1 MTSLFV
7 DCPTGLAGDMLLAAC
22 LDLGVPEAV
31 IHEPLRQLGF
41 AHAYRLKV
49 AEASSGGLRGV
60 RLFVE
65 GTEAQP
71 PHRHWRELQE
81 RINGSPLAAPLR
93 QRVLAVFEA
102 LADAEAAVHG
112 TNPEAVHFHEV
123 GAIDSLVD
131 VVGVCAAL
139 EHLQVSS
146 LLCTPPPAGRGTVT
160 TAHGV
165 LPVPVPAVLELARRH
180 GLTLRCGMQWP
191 EAELTTPTG
200 LALMA
205 LQADRFGWPSVLE
218 PVATGVG
225 LGHRQLDRPNLLRLI
240 QLQPAPRPASDQ
252 PQWQDLVVQVAIVR
266 PGPIQGK
273 MVHPYL
279 QRRQG
284 LEPVTYPS
292 AALARD
298 RHSSMAAPSLGMGAV
313 FRQDHAAGLAQLD
326 SSVASGGAVLALIA
340 FLFGV
345 FAAGGWLQ
353 VTFEQPE
360 RQTLRRFGFGG
371 ARYFGRMLRVGL
383 LTLGALALVHW
394 FFYGDPWKRLVL
406 GGLMDIPARDWG
418 RLETLESERTAVQLG
433 WLRDGLAAIGFV
445 KVMAWAI
452 YTRTRLVLRD
462 SRSALVAAVATWWTM
477 VRHPL
482 QTVRPLALLL
492 LVEALVVVAVLGWW
506 HGRLELGFL
515 EEPTYWRL
523 AAIAGVG
530 QLAGI
535 WRQITRGAYY
545 HCAGRVSQ
553 ALIQPTE
560 SHPDPWGGTIGGPGG
575 PQYPVDDDGY
585 HVSV

>member
-165 LPVPVPAVLELARRH
+165 LPVPVPAVLELAQRH

-252 PQWQDLVVQVAIVR
+252 PQWQDLVVQEAWIDDASAEAIAWLV
-266 PGPIQGK
+266 
-273 MVHPYL
+273 
-279 QRRQG
+279 
-284 LEPVTYPS
+284 E
-292 AALARD
+292 
-298 RHSSMAAPSLGMGAV
+298 
-313 FRQDHAAGLAQLD
+313 QLR
-326 SSVASGGAVLALIA
+326 SGGALDVACAPIQMKKGRAGTAVTALVRADCAEVLRQIWWRESPTLGLRERHQGRWALPRRRGTLA
-340 FLFGV
+340 TSWGEL
-345 FAAGGWLQ
+345 AAKQTRRPDGQL
-353 VTFEQPE
+353 EIKPE
-360 RQTLRRFGFGG
+360 RD
-371 ARYFGRMLRVGL
+371 
-383 LTLGALALVHW
+383 AL
-394 FFYGDPWKRLVL
+394 
-406 GGLMDIPARDWG
+406 
-418 RLETLESERTAVQLG
+418 Q
-433 WLRDGLAAIGFV
+433 
-445 KVMAWAI
+445 
-452 YTRTRLVLRD
+452 
-462 SRSALVAAVATWWTM
+462 
-477 VRHPL
+477 
-482 QTVRPLALLL
+482 
-492 LVEALVVVAVLGWW
+492 
-506 HGRLELGFL
+506 
-515 EEPTYWRL
+515 
-523 AAIAGVG
+523 
-530 QLAGI
+530 QLADQSGLTPSRLLSQLRLDGDGFEPCED
-535 WRQITRGAYY
+535 WR
-545 HCAGRVSQ
+545 C
-553 ALIQPTE
+553 
-560 SHPDPWGGTIGGPGG
+560 
-575 PQYPVDDDGY
+575 
-585 HVSV
+585 